1 MLFAICIWGLL
12 RSVSFT
18 IDNIKSEIYNPLTKA
33 GHGFHVHMH
42 TFTLQ
47 NKDHKQNASL
57 VTPDYMNE
65 ILQFQPKYISI
76 ESQDQFDHSINF
88 TQYEKHG
95 DPWRGKHNNFESLKN
110 LIRSLYS
117 LKKVTRSVYDTHVN
131 YQAVIFIRP
140 DVLFMSPI
148 PVPLLE
154 KMVRSKERRSMIHL
168 PDFHRL
174 CRQYQFNDRFAMMVP
189 ELASFYGERYDGA
202 EAYSQKKKL
211 HSESFLYYY
220 LHSYNISVIEI
231 PFRFKRVRSHG
242 DIAHRDKTLIYPN
255 QQSKDYHG
263 EKKNN
268 SDPHDIYCK
277 PVATPYKISVLS
289 DEYKELFT

>member
-1 MLFAICIWGLL
+1 
-12 RSVSFT
+12 
-18 IDNIKSEIYNPLTKA
+18 
-33 GHGFHVHMH
+33 MH

-65 ILQFQPKYISI
+65 ILQFQPKYILI

-95 DPWRGKHNNFESLKN
+95 DAWHNNFKSLKN
-110 LIRSLYS
+110 HIRALYS
-117 LKKVTRSVYDTHVN
+117 LKKVTRSVYNSHVN

-154 KMVRSKERRSMIHL
+154 KMVRSKERRNMIHL

-174 CRQYQFNDRFAMMVP
+174 CRYYQFNDRFAMMIP
-189 ELASFYGERYDGA
+189 ELARFYGERFDGA
-202 EAYSQKKKL
+202 EEYSKRQKL
-211 HSESFLYYY
+211 HSETFLYYY

-242 DIAHRDKTLIYPN
+242 DIALRDKILISPN
-255 QQSKDYHG
+255 QQSKDYHDPWISQPDPKHKRG
-263 EKKNN
+263 EKTENDN
-268 SDPHDIYCK
+268 PDPTDIYCK